1 MSGIYI
7 HIPYCH
13 KACNYCDFHFS
24 TILHDVDKMID
35 AICIEL
41 VRKKEYL
48 NTPNISTIYFGGG
61 TPSILNKLQLDKI
74 FVALHRTYNVPEGIE
89 ITLEANPEDINTTML
104 ETWSSVGINRLS
116 IGIQSFQDTSLTWMN
131 RNHSAEEAIQA
142 VKRTQAHG
150 ISNISID
157 LIYGLPKL
165 STDLWRSEIKKAI
178 DLNVS
183 HISTYCLTIED
194 KTVFGNM
201 LKKGKLP
208 VVSDEIA
215 EAHMLILMEEMELNG
230 FEQYEI
236 SNFCKPN
243 YESQHNSSYWKGTS
257 YIGIGPGAHSYNQIS
272 RQHNISNNALYIK
285 QMFDADVESLETI
298 ETLSAKDQYNE
309 YVLTR
314 LRTKWGIQLSE
325 IERLAS
331 HEYNT
336 IQQQFVSLSHN
347 KLLILENQTYR
358 LTKKGKLLADEI
370 TLQLML

>member
-1 MSGIYI
+1 
-7 HIPYCH
+7 
-13 KACNYCDFHFS
+13 
-24 TILHDVDKMID
+24 MID

-41 VRKKEYL
+41 MQKSTYL
-48 NTPNISTIYFGGG
+48 NTREISTIYFGGG
-61 TPSILNKLQLDKI
+61 TPSILNQIQLEKI
-74 FVALHRTYNVPEGIE
+74 FDALRNTYNVPEGIE
-89 ITLEANPEDINTTML
+89 ITLESNPEDISASKL
-104 ETWSSVGINRLS
+104 QSWSTAGINRLS
-116 IGIQSFQDTSLTWMN
+116 IGIQSFQDASLKWMN

-142 VKRTQAHG
+142 VERAQAHG

-157 LIYGLPKL
+157 LIYGLPNL
-165 STDLWRSEIKKAI
+165 SAETWRSEIKKAVG
-178 DLNVS
+178 LNIS

-208 VVSDEIA
+208 IVSDEVA

-243 YESQHNSSYWKGTS
+243 YESQHNSSYWKGTP
-257 YIGIGPGAHSYNQIS
+257 YIGIGPGAHSFDQKS
-272 RQHNISNNALYIK
+272 RQYNVSNNALYIK
-285 QMFDADVESLETI
+285 QMFNANEETLVTI
-298 ETLSAKDQYNE
+298 ETLSATDQYNE
-309 YVLTR
+309 YILTR

-336 IQQQFVSLSHN
+336 IQQQFVSLTN
-347 KLLILENQTYR
+347 NNLLILENQTYR
-358 LTKKGKLLADEI
+358 LSKKGKLLADEI